1 MGSENSRSS
10 GSSGYGSGSS
20 GSSGLLR
27 NEGALG
33 DLNSPEIKKIYNL
46 KIISASLITMPLS
59 QNWDKPNLVLNN
71 IHYIFIPFTPI
82 YAKFTHLAIELE
94 LENNIYVVIEYG
106 CYLSK
111 NSNLNEFRNITRY
124 REGKNDGIIYYY
136 PFLDGIS
143 FYVYTIDTLRTF
155 YENYHSFIKNELKIK
170 YPTITEARLKKEVIT
185 YTYEYNTFNIY
196 KNLCNITL
204 EKSIYEIINHQFL
217 HQTGKHRLEVENK
230 ITFNEFISNFNN
242 GWRAIDYNLIFHNC
256 QDFAAKT
263 VDIIKAYRK
272 SERVRQFI
280 LENNLPKNVV
290 DKLKK
295 NENENQSV
303 SRDGW
308 EKWRRFAENIPIVNL
323 WYYLKLIKYNRD
335 FQNRISNDN

>member
-27 NEGALG
+27 NEGAFG

-46 KIISASLITMPLS
+46 KRISASLITMPLS

-111 NSNLNEFRNITRY
+111 NSNRNEFRNITEY
-124 REGKNDGIIYYY
+124 RKGKNDGIIYYY

-143 FYVYTIDTLRTF
+143 FYVYTTDTLKKF
-155 YENYHSFIKNELKIK
+155 DENYHGLIENHLKLK
-170 YPTITEARLKKEVIT
+170 YPYITAARLKMLVKE
-185 YTYEYNTFNIY
+185 YTYEYNIFNIY

-204 EKSIYEIINHQFL
+204 EKSIYQLIYHSFRHQIRE
-217 HQTGKHRLEVENK
+217 HNLEVENR
-230 ITFNEFISNFNN
+230 ITFNEFISNFRN
-242 GWRAIDYNLIFHNC
+242 GWRALDYNVLFHNC

-263 VDIIKAYRK
+263 IDIIKAYRK
-272 SERVRQFI
+272 NERSRQLIF
-280 LENNLPKNVV
+280 ENHMPKNVL

-295 NENENQSV
+295 NENENPSV

-308 EKWRRFAENIPIVNL
+308 EKWRRFAENIPIVNW
-323 WYYLKLIKYNRD
+323 WYYLKLLKYDRD
-335 FQNRISNDN
+335 FKNKLSR